1 MGIQYC
7 GPTKK
12 LDDEPDR
19 ENGCLWMVY
28 LLLYLN
34 NQKSGR
40 TFDTLNSS
48 GQQ

>member
-19 ENGCLWMVY
+19 EWLSMDG
-28 LLLYLN
+28 
-34 NQKSGR
+34 
-40 TFDTLNSS
+40 TFFYI
-48 GQQ
+48 